1 VVRKSAHR
9 REQPVLGD
17 LTDYPALARLGRCGL
32 GSIEM
37 KGLQMSEENRDVVQI
52 KGLEHNREISVCAR
66 MMADSEPWITLR
78 RDYDASVATLTVPSK
93 EVYLATVED
102 EIAGFII
109 LNMQGAFIGYIQT
122 VCVAPEWRGKGIG
135 SKLMAFAEERIL
147 SETPNVF
154 ICVSSFNEK
163 ARRLYQRLGYQ
174 IVGELKDYIVSG
186 HSEILLRKTISPLYE
201 FAKE

>member
-1 VVRKSAHR
+1 M
-9 REQPVLGD
+9 
-17 LTDYPALARLGRCGL
+17 DYPALALLGRCGL
-32 GSIEM
+32 GSIEI
-37 KGLQMSEENRDVVQI
+37 KGQQMSEGSLAVQI
-52 KGLEHNREISVCAR
+52 KGLEHDRKVSACAR
-66 MMADSEPWITLR
+66 MMANSEPWITLR

-109 LNMQGAFIGYIQT
+109 LNMQGAFVGYIQT

-135 SKLMAFAEERIL
+135 SKLLAFTEERIL

-154 ICVSSFNEK
+154 ICVSSFNPK
-163 ARRLYQRLGYQ
+163 AQRLYQRLGYQ